1 MTRDEAKTIC
11 EERALSGE
19 PFTFAAL
26 NLHLFRANSE
36 EETTSDG
43 ADCYRIADATIQR
56 LRKAGKIKF
65 EKHGRTCIWHV
76 VNGGAV

>member
-19 PFTFAAL
+19 
-26 NLHLFRANSE
+26 
-36 EETTSDG
+36 ETTSDG
-43 ADCYRIADATIQR
+43 
-56 LRKAGKIKF
+56 
-65 EKHGRTCIWHV
+65 V